1 MKYYLQ
7 KVKYEDCREILYIQ
21 AQKFNEKGYIEP
33 LKTFCVVYTY
43 KNNIADFFYVNFP
56 IKLKENDLKEI
67 TENEF
72 NKALE
77 QGKEFIKNSK
87 QWEQ

>member
-33 LKTFCVVYTY
+33 LKTFCVSLY
-43 KNNIADFFYVNFP
+43 
-56 IKLKENDLKEI
+56 LQE
-67 TENEF
+67 
-72 NKALE
+72 
-77 QGKEFIKNSK
+77 
-87 QWEQ
+87 